1 MPLNWICEECEAY
14 NPPRWDHCWQCGVER
29 SAVRA
34 GQHIQRKRNRIIL
47 IALVSLV
54 AVCVVTCS
62 VFKYGLR
69 RAFADVVQ
77 IDSQQGRELAQ
88 QITDYDLPVGYQEV
102 GGTAM
107 LGIVTVMF
115 FDEEHVRNA
124 IWLVQTPH
132 DSAPVAEQFLRDG
145 IVYEADNPITWEAED
160 VESYTIRGKKTA
172 ITAYRGVT
180 QDQQRY
186 HAWAGNFEGKGG
198 SALVVIVAPE
208 ETWDEDIAKAFIN
221 SMR

>member
-160 VESYTIRGKKTA
+160 VEIYTIRGKK
-172 ITAYRGVT
+172 
-180 QDQQRY
+180 QRLQLIEVLLKINNGIM
-186 HAWAGNFEGKGG
+186 HGRVILKGKV
-198 SALVVIVAPE
+198 ALLWWLSLHRRKPGTKI
-208 ETWDEDIAKAFIN
+208 
-221 SMR
+221 